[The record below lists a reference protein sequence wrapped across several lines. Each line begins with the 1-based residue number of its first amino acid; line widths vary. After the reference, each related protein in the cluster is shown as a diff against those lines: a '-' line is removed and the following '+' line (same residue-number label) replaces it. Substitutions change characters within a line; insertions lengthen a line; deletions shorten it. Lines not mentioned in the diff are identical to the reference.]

1 MFLNSKLKRTPATVG
16 GCVVINE
23 NRMPSH
29 WGLFAIIFWK
39 SGRNPGVYKL
49 KGVLFDS
56 FETFGGNV
64 ISIFL
69 GKLEFGSEFRLV

>member
-1 MFLNSKLKRTPATVG
+1 MPLLNAFPATGSG
-16 GCVVINE
+16 GMLGDE

-29 WGLFAIIFWK
+29 RRLFSIILRK
-39 SGRNPGVYKL
+39 IRRNPGIYKL
-49 KGVLFDS
+49 KGVFLDS

-69 GKLEFGSEFRLV
+69 GKLKFGSEFRLV

>member
-1 MFLNSKLKRTPATVG
+1 MPLLNAFPASG
-16 GCVVINE
+16 GGGMLCYE